1 MLAGA
6 ATVVLAVPS
15 QSLRENLSGW
25 APLVGDDALLVSLM
39 KGVEL
44 GTHLRMSEVISEVA
58 GVPADRV
65 AVVSGPNL
73 AKEIAARQP
82 TATVVA
88 CTDHD
93 RAERLAHDCS
103 TPYFRPYTQDDVVG
117 VELGGAVKNVIAL
130 AVGMAEGLGMGD
142 NTRASIITRGLA
154 ETARLAAALG
164 ADPTTISGLAGMG
177 DLVATCASPLSRNRT
192 FGHNLGQGMSV
203 EEVVAL
209 TRQTAEGVKSCRS
222 IVELAQSAGV
232 DMPITQAV
240 VAVVHEGVRRR
251 RDGAA
256 RAVARPQARADL
268 SVGTARRQGSR
279 SSARSRSAQRS
290 STSSMPTD
298 SRTRSSGTVAGSLPC
313 RRRRSSIDSTPPR
326 LVAGTHSRTASTSA
340 SAAASPPRTC
350 SGEDRAVAA
359 HLGRREGVPR
369 VVRQAGVTHP
379 LDGRVGGQPAG
390 ELGGGGLRPLHP
402 QGHRAQAA
410 QGEPRLERAG
420 DRAVHAPV
428 GAQPLGDDRVARD
441 RRAEQHVG
449 VAGQVLGDRVH
460 DHVGAEVERA
470 LHERGGEGVVDHA
483 QHAGVAGGGQAGAQV
498 AHLQQRVGRRLQP
511 QHVGARRG
519 RTAWPAR
526 RRCR

>member
-1 MLAGA
+1 MSTDSPHVAVMGTGSWGTTFAMVLADAGVPVRMWGRRAEVVDQIRTQHRNEEYLPDVELPAGIDASTDPAEVLTGA
-6 ATVVLAVPS
+6 GTVVLAVPS

-25 APLVGDDALLVSLM
+25 APLIDDDALLVSLM

-103 TPYFRPYTQDDVVG
+103 TAYFRPYTQDDVVG

-154 ETARLAAALG
+154 ETARLATALG

-222 IVELAQSAGV
+222 ILELAQSAGV

-240 VAVVHEGVRRR
+240 VAVVHEGIRADEMVRRVLSR
-251 RDGAA
+251 A
-256 RAVARPQARADL
+256 RK
-268 SVGTARRQGSR
+268 
-279 SSARSRSAQRS
+279 
-290 STSSMPTD
+290 
-298 SRTRSSGTVAGSLPC
+298 
-313 RRRRSSIDSTPPR
+313 
-326 LVAGTHSRTASTSA
+326 H
-340 SAAASPPRTC
+340 
-350 SGEDRAVAA
+350 
-359 HLGRREGVPR
+359 
-369 VVRQAGVTHP
+369 
-379 LDGRVGGQPAG
+379 
-390 ELGGGGLRPLHP
+390 
-402 QGHRAQAA
+402 
-410 QGEPRLERAG
+410 
-420 DRAVHAPV
+420 
-428 GAQPLGDDRVARD
+428 
-441 RRAEQHVG
+441 EQ
-449 VAGQVLGDRVH
+449 
-460 DHVGAEVERA
+460 
-470 LHERGGEGVVDHA
+470 
-483 QHAGVAGGGQAGAQV
+483 
-498 AHLQQRVGRRLQP
+498 
-511 QHVGARRG
+511 
-519 RTAWPAR
+519 T
-526 RRCR
+526 